1 MADISNQLA
10 LDARQAQ
17 TLQRLAN
24 FFDQETGNLD
34 SLKRLLDTWEAMS
47 KLGAV
52 GRILIALTVATAS
65 VVAITTQ
72 LWSMFHGQT
81 K

>member
-1 MADISNQLA
+1 MSDDQNLA

-24 FFDQETGNLD
+24 FFDPETGNLD

-47 KLGAV
+47 KLGMI
-52 GRILIALTVATAS
+52 GRVMVALLVSGAS
-65 VVAITTQ
+65 LMAIISQ
-72 LWSMFHGQT
+72 LPSLFHTQT

>member
-1 MADISNQLA
+1 VSDDQNLA

-24 FFDQETGNLD
+24 FFDPETGNLD

-47 KLGAV
+47 KLGMI
-52 GRILIALTVATAS
+52 GRVMVALLVAGAS
-65 VVAITTQ
+65 LMAIISQ
-72 LWSMFHGQT
+72 LPSLFHTQT